1 MTMAQSLISILQS
14 AKSPCSEGQ
23 EYLQKPVLESFRVL
37 GLTQDCAYL
46 LDPLR
51 FVASCPM

>member
-1 MTMAQSLISILQS
+1 MTMAQSLITILQS
-14 AKSPCSEGQ
+14 AKSPYSEGQ
-23 EYLQKPVLESFRVL
+23 EYLQKRVLETFRVL

-46 LDPLR
+46 LNPLR